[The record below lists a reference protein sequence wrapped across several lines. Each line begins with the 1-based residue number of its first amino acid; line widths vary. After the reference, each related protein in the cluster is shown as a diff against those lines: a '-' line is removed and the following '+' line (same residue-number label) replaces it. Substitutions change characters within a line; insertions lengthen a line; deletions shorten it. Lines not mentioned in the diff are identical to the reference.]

1 MSKTQTTHTITPTDR
16 EALGFIA
23 RFPGADTATVTQA
36 LLANPSRFDND
47 GIERSIH
54 PTQGVVNRRMLRLE
68 QAGAIQ
74 AWRSPAAR
82 ITHYGILEG
91 GKDALKMFG
100 QEPPY
105 EPRSIANKTGTA
117 LMHARDI
124 ANVAAQFMHGE
135 YVDPAVTSLIG
146 DEVPL
151 EAFITDTQMHSAV
164 YKYRKDSN
172 GASLYQHITNTL
184 ARATTEQVSTPDFWV
199 MHPELLVLT
208 APADVSTHE
217 ARTHRPDMVI
227 LTESGKRVAVEVER
241 NIKPLSKYVDTMRL
255 LYSTLKGG
263 YQIKGSTDRV
273 APVQRL
279 VWLCADNSIKNA
291 IKKAANA
298 VDPSLISQGLVII
311 ADLTRADGT
320 PLVYE
325 ETVPAPRRRRTR
337 PQKVTDPGAMKPK
350 TPKKTLTLGALAGAT
365 GRATTPQP

>member
-1 MSKTQTTHTITPTDR
+1 MSKTQTTPTITPTDR

-23 RFPGADTATVTQA
+23 RFPGADTATVTQS
-36 LLANPSRFDND
+36 LVANPSRFDND

-54 PTQGVVNRRMLRLE
+54 PTQSVVARRMLRLE

-74 AWRSPAAR
+74 SWRSPAAR

-91 GKDALKMFG
+91 GKDALKMFN
-100 QEPPY
+100 QAPPY
-105 EPRSIANKTGTA
+105 EPHGITNKTGTS

-135 YVDPAVTSLIG
+135 YADPAVTNLIG

-151 EAFITDTQMHSAV
+151 EAFITDTWMHSAV
-164 YKYRKDSN
+164 YKYRKGSN

-184 ARATTEQVSTPDFWV
+184 AQATTGQVSNPNFWV

-208 APADVSTHE
+208 APVDTQSKT
-217 ARTHRPDMVI
+217 RTHRPDMVI

-241 NIKPLSKYVDTMRL
+241 NIKSLPDYVDIMRL
-255 LYSTLKGG
+255 FKSTLAG

-273 APVQRL
+273 SPVQRL
-279 VWLCADNSIKNA
+279 VWLCADNGIKNA

-298 VDPSLISQGLVII
+298 VDPSLITQGLVII

-320 PLVYE
+320 PLIYE

-350 TPKKTLTLGALAGAT
+350 APKKTLTLGAT
-365 GRATTPQP
+365 SRATTPQP

>member
-68 QAGAIQ
+68 QAGAVQ

-105 EPRSIANKTGTA
+105 EPRSIANKTGTS

-124 ANVAAQFMHGE
+124 AHVAAQFMHGE
-135 YVDPAVTSLIG
+135 YADPAVTSLIG

-164 YKYRKDSN
+164 SKYRKGSN

-184 ARATTEQVSTPDFWV
+184 ARATTEQVSNPDFWV

-208 APADVSTHE
+208 APADVQTHE
-217 ARTHRPDMVI
+217 ARTHRPDMVL
-227 LTESGKRVAVEVER
+227 LTESSKRVAVEVER
-241 NIKPLSKYVDTMRL
+241 NIKPLPKYVDTMRL
-255 LYSTLKGG
+255 FKSTLLG
-263 YQIKGSTDRV
+263 YQIKGTADRV

-279 VWLCADNSIKNA
+279 VWLCADNGIKNA

-350 TPKKTLTLGALAGAT
+350 TPTKTLTLGALAGAT

>member
-47 GIERSIH
+47 GVERSIH
-54 PTQGVVNRRMLRLE
+54 PTQGVVARRMLRLE
-68 QAGAIQ
+68 QAGAVQ

-82 ITHYGILEG
+82 ITHYGILTG
-91 GKDALKMFG
+91 GTDALKMFN
-100 QEPPY
+100 QAPPY
-105 EPRSIANKTGTA
+105 EPHGITNKTGTA

-135 YVDPAVTSLIG
+135 YADPAVTNLIG

-164 YKYRKDSN
+164 SKYRKDSN
-172 GASLYQHITNTL
+172 GASLYKHITNTL
-184 ARATTEQVSTPDFWV
+184 AQATTGQVSNPHFWV
-199 MHPELLVLT
+199 ANPALLVLT
-208 APADVSTHE
+208 APVDTQSKT
-217 ARTHRPDMVI
+217 RTHRPDMVI
-227 LTESGKRVAVEVER
+227 LTKSGKRVAVEVER
-241 NIKPLSKYVDTMRL
+241 TVKKLPDYVDIMRL
-255 LYSTLKGG
+255 FKSTLAG
-263 YQIKGSTDRV
+263 YQIKGATDRV
-273 APVQRL
+273 IPVQRL
-279 VWLCADNSIKNA
+279 VWLCADNGIKNA
-291 IKKAANA
+291 IKKAADA
-298 VDPSLISQGLVII
+298 VDTNLISQGLVII

-350 TPKKTLTLGALAGAT
+350 APKKTLTLGALAGTT

>member
-1 MSKTQTTHTITPTDR
+1 MSKTQNTPTITPTDR

-23 RFPGADTATVTQA
+23 RFHGADTATVTQA

-54 PTQGVVNRRMLRLE
+54 PTQSVVARRMLRLE
-68 QAGAIQ
+68 QAGAVQ

-82 ITHYGILEG
+82 ITHYGILPG
-91 GKDALKMFG
+91 GTDALKMFG
-100 QEPPY
+100 QKPPY
-105 EPRSIANKTGTA
+105 EPRGIANKTGTS

-135 YVDPAVTSLIG
+135 YADPAVTSLIG

-151 EAFITDTQMHSAV
+151 EVFITDTQMHSAV
-164 YKYRKDSN
+164 SIFRKGSN

-184 ARATTEQVSTPDFWV
+184 AQATTGQVSNPDFWV

-208 APADVSTHE
+208 APADVQTHE

-241 NIKPLSKYVDTMRL
+241 NIKSLPDYVDIMRL
-255 LYSTLKGG
+255 FKSTLAG
-263 YQIKGSTDRV
+263 YQIKGATDRV
-273 APVQRL
+273 IPVQRL
-279 VWLCADNSIKNA
+279 VWLCADNGIKNA
-291 IKKAANA
+291 IKKAANT
-298 VDPSLISQGLVII
+298 VDRNLIDKGNVII

-320 PLVYE
+320 PLIYE

>member
-47 GIERSIH
+47 GVERSIH
-54 PTQGVVNRRMLRLE
+54 PTQGVVARRMLRLE
-68 QAGAIQ
+68 QAGAVQ

-91 GKDALKMFG
+91 GTDALKMFN
-100 QEPPY
+100 QAPPY
-105 EPRSIANKTGTA
+105 KPHGITNKTGTS
-117 LMHARDI
+117 LMHDRDI
-124 ANVAAQFMHGE
+124 AHVAAQFMHGE
-135 YVDPAVTSLIG
+135 YADPAVTNLIG

-164 YKYRKDSN
+164 SKYRKDSN
-172 GASLYQHITNTL
+172 GASLYKHVTDTL
-184 ARATTEQVSTPDFWV
+184 ARATTGQVSNPHFWV
-199 MHPELLVLT
+199 ANPALLVLT
-208 APADVSTHE
+208 APVDTQSKT
-217 ARTHRPDMVI
+217 RTHRPDMVI

-241 NIKPLSKYVDTMRL
+241 TVKKLPDYVDIMRL
-255 LYSTLKGG
+255 FKSTLAG

-273 APVQRL
+273 IPVQRL
-279 VWLCADNSIKNA
+279 VWLCADNGIKNA
-291 IKKAANA
+291 IKKAADA
-298 VDPSLISQGLVII
+298 VDTNLISQGLVII

-320 PLVYE
+320 PLIYE

-350 TPKKTLTLGALAGAT
+350 APKKTLTLGALAGNS

>member
-16 EALGFIA
+16 EALGFLA
-23 RFPGADTATVTQA
+23 RFHGADTATVTQA
-36 LLANPSRFDND
+36 LLAKPSRFDND

-74 AWRSPAAR
+74 AWRSPAAG

-91 GKDALKMFG
+91 GKDALKMFN
-100 QEPPY
+100 QAPPY
-105 EPRSIANKTGTA
+105 EPRSIANKTGTS
-117 LMHARDI
+117 LMHDRDI

-135 YVDPAVTSLIG
+135 YVDPEVTNLIG

-164 YKYRKDSN
+164 YKYRKESN

-208 APADVSTHE
+208 APADVQTHE
-217 ARTHRPDMVI
+217 ARTHRPDMVL

-241 NIKPLSKYVDTMRL
+241 NIKPLTKYVDTMRL
-255 LYSTLKGG
+255 FTSTLRG

-279 VWLCADNSIKNA
+279 VWLCADNGIKNA

-320 PLVYE
+320 PSSMRKQYPHPAGD
-325 ETVPAPRRRRTR
+325 VPARRR
-337 PQKVTDPGAMKPK
+337 
-350 TPKKTLTLGALAGAT
+350 
-365 GRATTPQP
+365 

>member
-1 MSKTQTTHTITPTDR
+1 MSKTQTTPTITPTDR

-36 LLANPSRFDND
+36 LVANPSRFDND

-54 PTQGVVNRRMLRLE
+54 PTQSVVARRMLRLE
-68 QAGAIQ
+68 QAGAVQ

-82 ITHYGILEG
+82 VTHYGILEG

-100 QEPPY
+100 QAPPY
-105 EPRSIANKTGTA
+105 EPHGITNKTGTS

-135 YVDPAVTSLIG
+135 YADPTVTNLIG

-151 EAFITDTQMHSAV
+151 EAFITDTWMHSAV

-184 ARATTEQVSTPDFWV
+184 AQATIGQVSNPNFWV
-199 MHPELLVLT
+199 VHPELLVLT
-208 APADVSTHE
+208 APVDTQSQT
-217 ARTHRPDMVI
+217 RTHRPDMIV

-241 NIKPLSKYVDTMRL
+241 NIKSLPDYVDIMRL
-255 LYSTLKGG
+255 FKSTLAG
-263 YQIKGSTDRV
+263 YQIKGATDRV
-273 APVQRL
+273 IPVQRL
-279 VWLCADNSIKNA
+279 VWLCADNGIKNA
-291 IKKAANA
+291 IKKAANT
-298 VDPSLISQGLVII
+298 VDRNLIDKGNVII

-320 PLVYE
+320 PLIYE

>member
-54 PTQGVVNRRMLRLE
+54 PTQGVVARRMLRLE
-68 QAGAIQ
+68 QAGAVQ

-82 ITHYGILEG
+82 ITHYGILAG
-91 GKDALKMFG
+91 GTDALKMFN
-100 QEPPY
+100 QAPPY
-105 EPRSIANKTGTA
+105 EPRGITNKTGTA

-135 YVDPAVTSLIG
+135 YADPAVTNLIG

-151 EAFITDTQMHSAV
+151 EAFITDSQMHSAV

-172 GASLYQHITNTL
+172 GASLYQHVTNTL
-184 ARATTEQVSTPDFWV
+184 ARATTEQVSNPDFWV

-208 APADVSTHE
+208 APVDTQSKT
-217 ARTHRPDMVI
+217 RTHRADMVI
-227 LTESGKRVAVEVER
+227 LTESSKRVAVEIER
-241 NIKPLSKYVDTMRL
+241 NVKPVTDYVDIMRL
-255 LYSTLKGG
+255 FKSTLLG

-279 VWLCADNSIKNA
+279 VWLCADNGIKNA
-291 IKKAANA
+291 IKKAANT
-298 VDPSLISQGLVII
+298 VDPDLITQGLVII

-350 TPKKTLTLGALAGAT
+350 TPTKTLTLGALAGNS